1 MLVVRICT
9 PYMLHAKTCMYVL
22 LTCHRMEH
30 MYMNVFKQLSPH
42 TELLSWKVQ
51 WHLRPW
57 YVPSPRTPPTLTLR
71 CHAHLLQ
78 ALRPPLA
85 HLVCV
90 SATEVFRYNPWFPQ
104 CYAGSARPISAPR
117 LEPRTSSPGGFSEGP
132 PPMRNGHPMMN
143 TSLPSNARYANCKG
157 GLTRFHTSFIFRSG
171 PMPRPQSRGSSYE
184 GHRMNVSA
192 DDMRRC
198 VYMVISLLEM
208 FISHSLSCT

>member
-1 MLVVRICT
+1 MLHARTCTYDMYVRIRT
-9 PYMLHAKTCMYVL
+9 PYMS
-22 LTCHRMEH
+22 H

-42 TELLSWKVQ
+42 TELPSWKVQ

-57 YVPSPRTPPTLTLR
+57 YVPSPRTLPTLTLR
-71 CHAHLLQ
+71 CHALLPQ
-78 ALRPPLA
+78 GLRPILP
-85 HLVCV
+85 HLVRI

-104 CYAGSARPISAPR
+104 CYAGLARPISAPR
-117 LEPRTSSPGGFSEGP
+117 LSPGGFSEGP

-157 GLTRFHTSFIFRSG
+157 GLTRFHTSFLRSG